1 MDKDKDILTDCV
13 DERIESFLR
22 GTMSSDEEEAFK
34 QEIKSNPEL
43 RNRAME
49 MTALIKGV
57 EEHGSMIESTIEY
70 YYLDYLRE
78 KMARKEACEKRA
90 RADLIDNELDET
102 REFDAAKQIKVDDKK
117 TRKFYF
123 LWWACSAAAV
133 CVIFFSVFKAQRYR
147 TLDEAISPYYTQ
159 YDSSNISR
167 GDTDSTI
174 IIHLY
179 SLFEQIQKQG
189 NMTNVIKELEPIY
202 ASLNSDYTYHPY
214 ANDIAWNL
222 ALAYI
227 KDDQIDKAIPI
238 LEKLKEENQDSPIS
252 VKSDELLQRIKD
264 LR

>member
-1 MDKDKDILTDCV
+1 MDKEIDISIAGV
-13 DERIESFLR
+13 DERIESYLR
-22 GTMSSDEEEAFK
+22 GTMNADEEEAFK

-49 MTALIKGV
+49 LTALAKGI
-57 EEHGSMIESTIEY
+57 HTHESN
-70 YYLDYLRE
+70 
-78 KMARKEACEKRA
+78 KENILISSITAHKEKR
-90 RADLIDNELDET
+90 
-102 REFDAAKQIKVDDKK
+102 KSS
-117 TRKFYF
+117 F

-147 TLDEAISPYYTQ
+147 TLEETISPYYTQ
-159 YDSSNISR
+159 YDISNISR

-227 KDDQIDKAIPI
+227 KDDQIDKAIPV
-238 LEKLKEENQDSPIS
+238 LEKLKEENPDTPIYL
-252 VKSDELLQRIKD
+252 KADELLKK
-264 LR
+264 LKEL

>member
-49 MTALIKGV
+49 MTALAKGLRTCESYKESSLKRSIV
-57 EEHGSMIESTIEY
+57 ADKSM
-70 YYLDYLRE
+70 E
-78 KMARKEACEKRA
+78 K
-90 RADLIDNELDET
+90 ET
-102 REFDAAKQIKVDDKK
+102 RTKAHA
-117 TRKFYF
+117 F

-147 TLDEAISPYYTQ
+147 TLDAAISPYYTQ

>member
-49 MTALIKGV
+49 MTALAKGLCTYESDKEKSLKNSIV
-57 EEHGSMIESTIEY
+57 ADKSM
-70 YYLDYLRE
+70 E
-78 KMARKEACEKRA
+78 K
-90 RADLIDNELDET
+90 ET
-102 REFDAAKQIKVDDKK
+102 RTKAHA
-117 TRKFYF
+117 F

-133 CVIFFSVFKAQRYR
+133 CAIFFSVFKAQRYR

>member
-1 MDKDKDILTDCV
+1 MDKEKDILTDCV

-49 MTALIKGV
+49 MTALAKGLCTY
-57 EEHGSMIESTIEY
+57 ES
-70 YYLDYLRE
+70 DKE
-78 KMARKEACEKRA
+78 KSLKNSIV
-90 RADLIDNELDET
+90 ADKSTAKET
-102 REFDAAKQIKVDDKK
+102 R
-117 TRKFYF
+117 TRAHTF

-147 TLDEAISPYYTQ
+147 TLEETISPYYTQ
-159 YDSSNISR
+159 YDISNISR
-167 GDTDSTI
+167 GGTDSTTVV
-174 IIHLY
+174 HLY
-179 SLFEQIQKQG
+179 SLFEQIQTQH
-189 NMTNVIKELEPIY
+189 NVTNVIKELESIY
-202 ASLNSDYTYHPY
+202 ASLNSDYSYHPY